1 MPPEQLLAW
10 RQVQVILPPE
20 TPILVPTWLPA
31 SRQDL
36 HPEAPSDIRNDS
48 INGPMYAVTYRADP
62 RNALTFGVGPIAAP
76 PPEAGSGAALP
87 IRGTTATLTTRE
99 GAMWLHWE
107 EHGLTYAIVAAGTFV
122 GQDDL
127 PRIAARLAP
136 LPPSPLQAA
145 DAWSRARGVLPDEVV
160 VYKPGWMPERFGAF
174 DLIAVATTPDGVSS
188 YAVVTSIAQNH
199 ILFVLGVAPG
209 AWGNFPPPDIQ
220 EKVMVLGEEANLM
233 IASNENTTM
242 SISWNRHKR
251 HYHIRTNGD
260 VTRDELLRIANSL
273 APVPPVDVPPT
284 P

>member
-1 MPPEQLLAW
+1 
-10 RQVQVILPPE
+10 
-20 TPILVPTWLPA
+20 
-31 SRQDL
+31 
-36 HPEAPSDIRNDS
+36 
-48 INGPMYAVTYRADP
+48 
-62 RNALTFGVGPIAAP
+62 
-76 PPEAGSGAALP
+76 
-87 IRGTTATLTTRE
+87 
-99 GAMWLHWE
+99 
-107 EHGLTYAIVAAGTFV
+107 V